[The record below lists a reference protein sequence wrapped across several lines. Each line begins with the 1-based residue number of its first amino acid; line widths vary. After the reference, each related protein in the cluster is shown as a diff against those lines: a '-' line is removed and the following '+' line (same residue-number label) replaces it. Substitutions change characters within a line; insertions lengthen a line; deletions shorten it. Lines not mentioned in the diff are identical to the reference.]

1 MFHKASLEA
10 LTPAQP
16 KAPSFWGFRRRAAV
30 APVAAPECGSS
41 PAPAEEASFA
51 ADAISAGFEAF
62 GRCGL
67 QLGGLHRD
75 QQWVGAWG
83 GRC

>member
-1 MFHKASLEA
+1 MFWRASEA
-10 LTPAQP
+10 RSETVTPG
-16 KAPSFWGFRRRAAV
+16 APEASSLWGFRRRA
-30 APVAAPECGSS
+30 PVDPVVTA
-41 PAPAEEASFA
+41 APAEEATFV
-51 ADAISAGFEAF
+51 ADAISAGFEVF
-62 GRCGL
+62 GRAGL

>member
-1 MFHKASLEA
+1 MFQKASAARLET
-10 LTPAQP
+10 LTTDQP
-16 KAPSFWGFRRRAAV
+16 KAPSLWGFRRRA
-30 APVAAPECGSS
+30 PVDPAAT
-41 PAPAEEASFA
+41 PAPADDASFA
-51 ADAISAGFEAF
+51 ADALSAGFEAF
-62 GRCGL
+62 GRAGL

>member
-1 MFHKASLEA
+1 MFRKASA
-10 LTPAQP
+10 AGPATLTSGEP
-16 KAPSFWGFRRRAAV
+16 KAVSLWGFRSRAPIDTAV
-30 APVAAPECGSS
+30 AA
-41 PAPAEEASFA
+41 APAEEATFV
-51 ADAISAGFEAF
+51 ADAISAGFEVF
-62 GRCGL
+62 GRAGL

>member
-1 MFHKASLEA
+1 MFQRSFAARSETLAHH
-10 LTPAQP
+10 QP
-16 KAPSFWGFRRRAAV
+16 KAPSMWGFRRRAAADAV
-30 APVAAPECGSS
+30 VT
-41 PAPAEEASFA
+41 PAPAEDSFA
-51 ADAISAGFEAF
+51 ADSYAESFESF
-62 GRCGL
+62 GRSGL

>member
-1 MFHKASLEA
+1 MFHRASVARLE
-10 LTPAQP
+10 PAATVQP
-16 KAPSFWGFRRRAAV
+16 KAPTLWGFRRHSAVDAA
-30 APVAAPECGSS
+30 AI
-41 PAPAEEASFA
+41 PAPAEVDAFA
-51 ADAISAGFEAF
+51 PDAIPADFESF
-62 GRCGL
+62 GRGGL

>member
-1 MFHKASLEA
+1 MFQKDLVAGSQA
-10 LTPAQP
+10 LTVDQP
-16 KAPSFWGFRRRAAV
+16 KASFWGFRRRA
-30 APVAAPECGSS
+30 PVA
-41 PAPAEEASFA
+41 PAPAAPLGEEATFA
-51 ADAISAGFEAF
+51 ADVISAGYEAF
-62 GRCGL
+62 GRAGL

>member
-1 MFHKASLEA
+1 MFHKALAAQLETSA
-10 LTPAQP
+10 VEQP
-16 KAPSFWGFRRRAAV
+16 KLASLWGFRRRVTDPVV
-30 APVAAPECGSS
+30 APAAR
-41 PAPAEEASFA
+41 EESSFA
-51 ADAISAGFEAF
+51 TDTVSTGFENF
-62 GRCGL
+62 GRDGL

>member
-1 MFHKASLEA
+1 MFQKSSTET
-10 LTPAQP
+10 LTPGQP
-16 KAPSFWGFRRRAAV
+16 KASFWGFRRRTSASTDAA
-30 APVAAPECGSS
+30 
-41 PAPAEEASFA
+41 PAPADDTSFT

>member
-1 MFHKASLEA
+1 MFRRASVAPVET
-10 LTPAQP
+10 LTIGEPQP
-16 KAPSFWGFRRRAAV
+16 PTSWGFRRRSEAQ
-30 APVAAPECGSS
+30 PRPT
-41 PAPAEEASFA
+41 PAPAEDAGFA
-51 ADAISAGFEAF
+51 AEAGSIGFEVF
-62 GRCGL
+62 GRAGL

>member
-1 MFHKASLEA
+1 MFQKASVERVET
-10 LTPAQP
+10 LTQNEP
-16 KAPSFWGFRRRAAV
+16 KAPTFWGFRRRAPV
-30 APVAAPECGSS
+30 DQAPA
-41 PAPAEEASFA
+41 PAPAEDA
-51 ADAISAGFEAF
+51 AFTPETISSVFESF
-62 GRCGL
+62 GRAGL

>member
-1 MFHKASLEA
+1 MFQKAFVAHSE
-10 LTPAQP
+10 TPTADHP
-16 KAPSFWGFRRRAAV
+16 KAPSLWGFRRRAAV
-30 APVAAPECGSS
+30 DPV
-41 PAPAEEASFA
+41 PASAIAEEATFA
-51 ADAISAGFEAF
+51 ADVISAGFEAF
-62 GRCGL
+62 GRAGL

>member
-1 MFHKASLEA
+1 MFHRAAAARLE
-10 LTPAQP
+10 TPAPDQS
-16 KAPSFWGFRRRAAV
+16 KAPSLWGFRRRVPADAV
-30 APVAAPECGSS
+30 PT
-41 PAPAEEASFA
+41 PAPAEETFFA
-51 ADAISAGFEAF
+51 ADAVSAGFEAF
-62 GRCGL
+62 GRAGL

>member
-1 MFHKASLEA
+1 MFQKASAARLE
-10 LTPAQP
+10 TPAVDQP
-16 KAPSFWGFRRRAAV
+16 KAPSLWGFRRRAAADRAV
-30 APVAAPECGSS
+30 T
-41 PAPAEEASFA
+41 PAQSDDAGFV
-51 ADAISAGFEAF
+51 ADAISAGVETF
-62 GRCGL
+62 GRAGM

>member
-1 MFHKASLEA
+1 MFHRTPVACVEA
-10 LTPAQP
+10 LTADKP
-16 KAPSFWGFRRRAAV
+16 KAPFLWGFRRRASV
-30 APVAAPECGSS
+30 DPAAT
-41 PAPAEEASFA
+41 PAPPDENAFA
-51 ADAISAGFEAF
+51 ADAISAGFESF
-62 GRCGL
+62 GRAGM

>member
-1 MFHKASLEA
+1 MFQKASAPHPEA
-10 LTPAQP
+10 STGDRPRA
-16 KAPSFWGFRRRAAV
+16 SFSWAFRRAQV
-30 APVAAPECGSS
+30 APEAA
-41 PAPAEEASFA
+41 PAPAAEAEFA
-51 ADAISAGFEAF
+51 ANAMTAGFEAF